1 MASVQ
6 DRWYAE
12 QKDADGQIVRTA
24 TARNG
29 TGKRWRVRYRTPSGD
44 ERNRSF
50 ARKVDADRF
59 AINAES
65 SKMAGTYVDPV
76 RAKITV
82 GEMAAKW
89 TASKSGLE
97 KSTQSTYSNVM
108 DDHVLPRWKTIP
120 LAAVEFEDVQAWIA
134 ELVASGL
141 SGAHVRKIHFVLGGV
156 LQLAVKGKRLP
167 ANPAKGVDLPRA
179 KSKDKKY
186 LNVEEVEAMAAAAGA
201 VARNAPRRGSFA
213 GRDQY
218 RLAVYVLAYCGLR
231 WSEIAAMRVYSVDL
245 RRRRMHVKA
254 AVVEV
259 DHHGLVWGTPK
270 SHEAR
275 WVPIPGFLADEL
287 NPYLARKLPDDLL
300 FTAPDG
306 GVMRNRNARR
316 GWFNRAALEAGAP
329 SLTPH
334 ELRHTAAS
342 LAVRAGANVKALQRM
357 LGHASAAITLD
368 IYADLFDDDLDA
380 VGGSLDALRRNSLV
394 APMRPG
400 GPSGGPRSTPE
411 NATGPGNRG
420 L

>member
-1 MASVQ
+1 
-6 DRWYAE
+6 
-12 QKDADGQIVRTA
+12 
-24 TARNG
+24 
-29 TGKRWRVRYRTPSGD
+29 
-44 ERNRSF
+44 
-50 ARKVDADRF
+50 
-59 AINAES
+59 
-65 SKMAGTYVDPV
+65 
-76 RAKITV
+76 
-82 GEMAAKW
+82 
-89 TASKSGLE
+89 LE

-141 SGAHVRKIHFVLGGV
+141 SGAHVRKIHFVLAGV

-231 WSEIAAMRVYSVDL
+231 WSEIAAMRANSIDL

-254 AVVEV
+254 AVVKV

-287 NPYLARKLPDDLL
+287 NTYLAGSCP
-300 FTAPDG
+300 TICCSQ
-306 GVMRNRNARR
+306 RR
-316 GWFNRAALEAGAP
+316 TEASCGIG
-329 SLTPH
+329 T
-334 ELRHTAAS
+334 R
-342 LAVRAGANVKALQRM
+342 
-357 LGHASAAITLD
+357 
-368 IYADLFDDDLDA
+368 DA
-380 VGGSLDALRRNSLV
+380 GGST
-394 APMRPG
+394 
-400 GPSGGPRSTPE
+400 GPRSRRELLASRPTNCDTPPP
-411 NATGPGNRG
+411 ASRCGPAPTSRRCNEC
-420 L
+420 